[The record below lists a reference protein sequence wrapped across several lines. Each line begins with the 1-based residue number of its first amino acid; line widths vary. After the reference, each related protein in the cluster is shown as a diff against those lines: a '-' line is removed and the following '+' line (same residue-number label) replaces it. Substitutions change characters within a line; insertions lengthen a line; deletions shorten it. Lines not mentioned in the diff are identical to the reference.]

1 MADNI
6 NKQDLQDSTNE
17 LNKFNDSLKE
27 SIDLSRSL
35 SKNVKSVTDALK
47 LSKGANSELY
57 SDLNKYNDALAKAY
71 NLSKRLYGGRL
82 KEQEVSEA
90 LKNIERTYGEY
101 MARNNKSFGERGRFT
116 VRQKSL
122 QEELNNLAD
131 KEVKRQEDIANA
143 DARIDS
149 LRRNLADEEAVR
161 NATMSRTQRDIAD
174 RAIAD
179 IKLRIKEESELVNI
193 LEKGIQNN
201 ERIIARKTQE
211 LEKVNEIIGAHK
223 ELQKQY
229 EEEIKNNKILLE
241 AVQKQNAPVNKIAES
256 FKKVQGILGAFMPI
270 FNFLKSVAFDVS
282 NQVTQLQKGLMLS
295 SDEAYN
301 VRSEFNDLAVA
312 SGNVLITTNAL
323 VASNAALGKQ
333 LGFNARFSNDAVV
346 EFTKLTKQIGLSE
359 EAAGGLAKFAKANG
373 MTLEETKTTALGVS
387 QALSSQYGIQLDQRE
402 VLEEIGKISGQ
413 TLAMFKANPAALA
426 QAVAQAKLL
435 GTTLDIAKKQASAL
449 LDFESSIEN
458 ELQAELLT
466 GQQFNLER
474 ARAASLTG
482 DLTTTM
488 KELNNQGVDFNR
500 FSNMNVIAQEK
511 VAAALGLSTDELSDQ
526 LLKQQY
532 MNMSREQV
540 VALAGEEVANRL
552 EAVSAQDKFNAAVEK
567 MKDLFANIAGGPL
580 GQLAEMM
587 AGLLDSS
594 AALYGIMTA
603 IAGISFVKL
612 IASLAT
618 TAATLASSAVAGGA
632 LAAFINP
639 ASLIIGIAALATL
652 GALIGASMT
661 SASEAAQPIGDMS
674 YANGKTLISTAEGG
688 LFEPSPNDEIAVAPG
703 ISDMIN
709 RSQTSSTVVQQDNS
723 AVVNAINTLITEAK
737 NTNSGLAQLN
747 AKKSEIKVDSQ
758 NFGTT
763 QLIGTYTLA

>member
-1 MADNI
+1 MAVG
-6 NKQDLQDSTNE
+6 TNNDE
-17 LNKFNDSLKE
+17 LNQYNDLLRE
-27 SIDLSRSL
+27 SINYSKQLSDNVLALAGRMSNLTISARATRSAMTDINADI
-35 SKNVKSVTDALK
+35 KNTLK
-47 LSKGANSELY
+47 LSDK
-57 SDLNKYNDALAKAY
+57 LNQGKLKQKDIEDQILKITNTYAKYIEETN
-71 NLSKRLYGGRL
+71 NG
-82 KEQEVSEA
+82 VN
-90 LKNIERTYGEY
+90 NINETY
-101 MARNNKSFGERGRFT
+101 
-116 VRQKSL
+116 RQSL
-122 QEELNNLAD
+122 TL
-131 KEVKRQEDIANA
+131 
-143 DARIDS
+143 
-149 LRRNLADEEAVR
+149 
-161 NATMSRTQRDIAD
+161 QRDITAEINRQNTLQTDITNSYNQLNSFQQQLANNLTAQNTSSGQQLTNLQNQAAILAD
-174 RAIAD
+174 QIKNETDTLNVKERQLD
-179 IKLRIKEESELVNI
+179 ISKRISKELNEDANKVDKV
-193 LEKGIQNN
+193 LEAH
-201 ERIIARKTQE
+201 ERLLEIYQQE
-211 LEKVNEIIGAHK
+211 LEEA
-223 ELQKQY
+223 
-229 EEEIKNNKILLE
+229 NKIKEALE
-241 AVQKQNAPVNKIAES
+241 AQNTPASQLANT
-256 FKKVQGILGAFMPI
+256 FKKIQGILGAFMPI

-301 VRSEFNDLAVA
+301 IRSEFNDLAVA
-312 SGNVLITTNAL
+312 SNNVLITTNAL

-373 MTLEETKTTALGVS
+373 MTLKETKTVALGVS
-387 QALSSQYGIQLDQRE
+387 QQLSSQYGIQLDQKE
-402 VLEEIGKISGQ
+402 VLEEIGQISGQ
-413 TLAMFKANPAALA
+413 TLAMFKANPATLA

-435 GTTLDIAKKQASAL
+435 GTTLEIAKNQASAL

-458 ELQAELLT
+458 ELQAELIT

-474 ARAASLTG
+474 ARSASLTG
-482 DLTTTM
+482 DLTTVM
-488 KELNNQGVDFNR
+488 KELNNQGIDFNK

-511 VAAALGLSTDELSDQ
+511 LASAFGLQTDELSDQ

-540 VALAGEEVANRL
+540 AALAGEEVANRL
-552 EAVSAQDKFNAAVEK
+552 EAVNAQDKFNAAVEK

-594 AALYGIMTA
+594 AALYGIMAA

-639 ASLIIGIAALATL
+639 TSLIIGIAALATL
-652 GALIGASMT
+652 GALIGSAMT
-661 SASEAAQPIGDMS
+661 DASEAAQPMGDGFF
-674 YANGKTLISTAEGG
+674 ANGKTLISTKEGG

-703 ISDMIN
+703 IGDMIN
-709 RSQTSSTVVQQDNS
+709 RSQNPAATVVQQDNS
-723 AVVNAINTLITEAK
+723 ALLNAVNTLINETK

-747 AKKSEIKVDSQ
+747 AKQAIIKVDSQ
-758 NFGTT
+758 NLGTA
-763 QLIGTYTLA
+763 QIIGNYNLA

>member
-6 NKQDLQDSTNE
+6 NKQDLQDNTGE
-17 LNKFNDSLKE
+17 LNKFNDSLRE

-57 SDLNKYNDALAKAY
+57 ADLGKYNDALKQAQS
-71 NLSKRLYGGRL
+71 LSKRLLTGRV
-82 KEQEVSEA
+82 KEKEISDA
-90 LKNIERTYGEY
+90 LKRIEETYGEY
-101 MARNNKSFGERGRFT
+101 MTRNNKSFGERGRFT
-116 VRQKSL
+116 IRQKSL
-122 QEELNNLAD
+122 QEELNKLAD

-143 DARIDS
+143 DARIDD
-149 LRRNLADEEAVR
+149 LRRELTTQETAR
-161 NATMSRTQRDIAD
+161 QSTMSRTQRDIAD
-174 RAIAD
+174 RAIKA
-179 IKLRIKEESELVNI
+179 IKLQIREEAELIKVIEGGA
-193 LEKGIQNN
+193 KNN
-201 ERIIARKTQE
+201 ERIISRKTQE
-211 LEKVNEIIGAHK
+211 LEKVNEIIEAHK

-241 AVQKQNAPVNKIAES
+241 AVQKQNTPVNKIAET
-256 FKKVQGILGAFMPI
+256 FKDIQRLLGPFVAI
-270 FNFLKSVAFDVS
+270 FNFLKKVAFDVS

-295 SDEAYN
+295 SDEAYQ

-312 SGNVLITTNAL
+312 SENVLITTNAL

-346 EFTKLTKQIGLSE
+346 EFTKLTKQVGLSE
-359 EAAGGLAKFAKANG
+359 EAAGGLAKLSKANG

-402 VLEEIGKISGQ
+402 VLEEVGKISGQ
-413 TLAMFKANPAALA
+413 TLAMFKGSIPAIT

-435 GTTLDIAKKQASAL
+435 GTNLETAKKQASAL

-474 ARAASLTG
+474 ARSASLTG
-482 DLTTTM
+482 DLTTVM
-488 KELNNQGVDFNR
+488 KELNNQGIDFNK

-511 VAAALGLSTDELSDQ
+511 LAAAFGLQTDELSDQ

-540 VALAGEEVANRL
+540 VALAGEEVAKRL
-552 EAVSAQDKFNAAVEK
+552 EAVSAQDKFNAATEK

-594 AALYGIMTA
+594 AALYGIMAA

-612 IASLAT
+612 ISSLVAT
-618 TAATLASSAVAGGA
+618 SATLASSAVAGGA

-639 ASLIIGIAALATL
+639 TSLIIGIAALAGL
-652 GALIGASMT
+652 GALIGAAMT
-661 SASEAAQPIGDMS
+661 NASEAAQPIGDMS

-709 RSQTSSTVVQQDNS
+709 RPQSTTTVVQDNS
-723 AVVNAINTLITEAK
+723 AIVNALTKIDNTMNSVNSGVNQLYKK
-737 NTNSGLAQLN
+737 NTNIYMGRDKVGTSLYMDSYNLA
-747 AKKSEIKVDSQ
+747 
-758 NFGTT
+758 
-763 QLIGTYTLA
+763 

>member
-6 NKQDLQDSTNE
+6 NRQDLQDSTNE

-57 SDLNKYNDALAKAY
+57 SDLNRYNDALKQAQ

-82 KEQEVSEA
+82 KEKEVSEA

-101 MARNNKSFGERGRFT
+101 MARNNKSFSERGRFT
-116 VRQKSL
+116 IRQKSL

-149 LRRNLADEEAVR
+149 LRRDLANEETVR
-161 NATMSRTQRDIAD
+161 NATMSRTQRDISD

-229 EEEIKNNKILLE
+229 EEEIENNKILLE

-256 FKKVQGILGAFMPI
+256 FKKIQNILGPFTAI
-270 FNFLKSVAFDVS
+270 FNFLRKVAFDVS

-295 SDEAYN
+295 SDEAYQ
-301 VRSEFNDLAVA
+301 VRSEFNELATA

-359 EAAGGLAKFAKANG
+359 EAAGGLAKFAKANN
-373 MTLEETKTTALGVS
+373 MTLKETKTVALGVS
-387 QALSSQYGIQLDQRE
+387 QQLSSQYGIQLDQKE

-435 GTTLDIAKKQASAL
+435 GTNLDIAKKQASAL

-458 ELQAELLT
+458 ELQAELIT

-474 ARAASLTG
+474 ARSASLTG
-482 DLTTTM
+482 DLTTAM
-488 KELNNQGVDFNR
+488 KELNNQGVDFNK

-567 MKDLFANIAGGPL
+567 MQDAFANIAGGPL

-587 AGLLDSS
+587 AKTLESS
-594 AALYGIMTA
+594 VGLYGVLVA
-603 IAGISFVKL
+603 IAGISLGKTL
-612 IASLAT
+612 ASI
-618 TAATLASSAVAGGA
+618 ATLALEFS
-632 LAAFINP
+632 LAASGAIAT
-639 ASLIIGIAALATL
+639 ASAISFGLAAVGIIAGIAAMMGAFSDSKQEATQ
-652 GALIGASMT
+652 M
-661 SASEAAQPIGDMS
+661 GDGFFS
-674 YANGKTLISTAEGG
+674 KGKTIISTKEGG
-688 LFEPSPNDEIAVAPG
+688 LFETSPNDEIAVAPG
-703 ISDMIN
+703 IGDMISK
-709 RSQTSSTVVQQDNS
+709 SQNPSTTVVQQDNS
-723 AVVNAINTLITEAK
+723 ALLSAVNTLITETK

-747 AKKSEIKVDSQ
+747 SKQAVVKVDSQ
-758 NFGTT
+758 SLGTA
-763 QLIGTYTLA
+763 QIIGNYNLA

>member
-1 MADNI
+1 MAINTNNDELNQYNDLLRDSINYSKQLSDNI
-6 NKQDLQDSTNE
+6 LALAGRMSLVSIEGRRTRAALSDINKNISKTLQLSDKLNQGKLKQKDIEDQITKLQNDYNTYINETVNGLNNINELYQNQSDLGNDITANLNKQATINADINSLLQQHASLSQQLNAISTNPNLAGQATLLRDQLKDVNNSLNIKERSLDIEKRINKE
-17 LNKFNDSLKE
+17 LNE
-27 SIDLSRSL
+27 Q
-35 SKNVKSVTDALK
+35 
-47 LSKGANSELY
+47 
-57 SDLNKYNDALAKAY
+57 LNKTDTALEAHE
-71 NLSKRLYGGRL
+71 RL
-82 KEQEVSEA
+82 
-90 LKNIERTYGEY
+90 
-101 MARNNKSFGERGRFT
+101 
-116 VRQKSL
+116 
-122 QEELNNLAD
+122 
-131 KEVKRQEDIANA
+131 
-143 DARIDS
+143 
-149 LRRNLADEEAVR
+149 
-161 NATMSRTQRDIAD
+161 
-174 RAIAD
+174 
-179 IKLRIKEESELVNI
+179 
-193 LEKGIQNN
+193 LEIY
-201 ERIIARKTQE
+201 TLE
-211 LEKVNEIIGAHK
+211 LEKAEK
-223 ELQKQY
+223 
-229 EEEIKNNKILLE
+229 IKAALE
-241 AVQKQNAPVNKIAES
+241 AQNHPASRLAQT
-256 FKKVQGILGAFMPI
+256 FKDVQGILGAFMPI

-295 SDEAYN
+295 SDEAYQ

-323 VASNAALGKQ
+323 VASNAELGKQ
-333 LGFNARFSNDAVV
+333 LGFNARFSNDAVI

-359 EAAGGLAKFAKANG
+359 EAAGGLAKLSSATG
-373 MTLEETKTTALGVS
+373 TTLEETKITALGVS

-402 VLEEIGKISGQ
+402 VLEEVGKISGQ
-413 TLAMFKANPAALA
+413 TLAMFKGSVPALT

-435 GTTLDIAKKQASAL
+435 GTNLETAKKQASAL

-458 ELQAELLT
+458 ELQAELIT

-474 ARAASLTG
+474 ARSASLTG
-482 DLTTTM
+482 DLTTVM
-488 KELNNQGVDFNR
+488 KELNNQGIDFNK

-511 VAAALGLSTDELSDQ
+511 LAAAFGLQTDELSDQ

-540 VALAGEEVANRL
+540 VALAGEEVAKRL
-552 EAVSAQDKFNAAVEK
+552 EAVSAQDKFNAAMEK

-587 AGLLDSS
+587 AGLLDNS
-594 AALYGIMTA
+594 AALYGIMAA

-612 IASLAT
+612 IASLVT

-639 ASLIIGIAALATL
+639 TSLIIGIAALATL
-652 GALIGASMT
+652 GALIGSAMT
-661 SASEAAQPIGDMS
+661 DASEAAQPIGDMS